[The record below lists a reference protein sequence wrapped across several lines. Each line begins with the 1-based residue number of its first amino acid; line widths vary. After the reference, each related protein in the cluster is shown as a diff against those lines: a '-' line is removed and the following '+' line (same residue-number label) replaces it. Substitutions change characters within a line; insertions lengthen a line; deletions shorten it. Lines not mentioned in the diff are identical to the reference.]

1 MKLRVANEKNAT
13 TGGGNW
19 QKKKKKIPRQDF
31 CPDTE
36 GDRLTLS
43 CVCVLL
49 VFFFFKG
56 SR

>member
-49 VFFFFKG
+49 VFFF
-56 SR
+56 